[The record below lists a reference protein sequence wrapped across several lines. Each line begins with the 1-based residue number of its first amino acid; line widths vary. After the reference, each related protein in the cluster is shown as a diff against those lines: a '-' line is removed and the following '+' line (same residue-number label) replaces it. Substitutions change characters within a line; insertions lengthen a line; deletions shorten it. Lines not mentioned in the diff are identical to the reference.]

1 MIFKFA
7 VLKVSLKNGTI
18 VTSTC
23 NPIPTSRDNNNNLLL
38 NEFLLK
44 IELFIFLIPKLWN
57 NCDNAKVEKA
67 NVSAFINIASL
78 LFNKYKTCSLLTKR
92 LLFNK

>member
-1 MIFKFA
+1 MLKFE
-7 VLKVSLKNGTI
+7 VLNVSLKKGTI
-18 VTSTC
+18 VTNIC
-23 NPIPTSRDNNNNLLL
+23 KPIPTNKDINNNLLL

-44 IELFIFLIPKLWN
+44 IELFIFLMPKLWN

-67 NVSAFINIASL
+67 NVCAFINIASL